1 MNTPSPN
8 SSNLSS
14 ANPGSSAPASSANS
28 AELVDRYLQA
38 VRFWL
43 PKSHR
48 QEDLITELGEDLRS
62 QIDDKETELRRPL
75 DKADTAEILKRCGSP
90 MMVAGRLGPQRHLIG
105 PALFP
110 IYEFVLKMVLLW
122 ILIPV
127 FVFIVCPANVANSGG
142 NWALAAVSTLG
153 QLWSGLFIAAGIIT
167 LVFAIIERTN
177 THLGTEI
184 KWDPLKLPP
193 VRQEQRKPSLLKA
206 ACEFGFNIFGL
217 IWLLLVPYYP
227 FLILGPAAA
236 FLKAGPLVH
245 PFYIPF
251 VLLSIVALVR
261 SGITL
266 ARPHWAWF
274 PLVSQL
280 LQSVLMLILLHYMI
294 QAITKAPSGF
304 PFVVV
309 EDAVRDSPKYFKL
322 VAIVN
327 VSLLVSVA
335 STWLGVG
342 IAAVLQVWALLKY
355 LRNRPSPPRGM
366 MSLILR

>member
-1 MNTPSPN
+1 MNTPSPS
-8 SSNLSS
+8 SSNPSS
-14 ANPGSSAPASSANS
+14 AAASSKNS
-28 AELVDRYLQA
+28 ADLVERYLQA

-43 PKSHR
+43 PRSHR
-48 QEDLITELGEDLRS
+48 QEGLITELGEDLRS
-62 QIDDKETELRRPL
+62 QIEDKESELGHPL
-75 DKADTAEILKRCGSP
+75 DKAETGEILKRCGSP

-122 ILIPV
+122 ILVPV
-127 FVFIVCPANVANSGG
+127 FVFIVGPANVASSGG
-142 NWALAAVSTLG
+142 SWGLAVASTIA
-153 QLWSGLFIAAGIIT
+153 QLWYGLFIAAGIIT

-177 THLGTEI
+177 SQLGTEI

-193 VRQEQRKPSLLKA
+193 VRKEPGKPSRLKA

-236 FLKAGPLVH
+236 FLKAGPIVH
-245 PFYIPF
+245 TFYLPF
-251 VLLSIVALVR
+251 VFLSIVALVR

-266 ARPHWAWF
+266 ARPQWGWF
-274 PLVSQL
+274 PLLSEL
-280 LQSVLMLILLHYMI
+280 LQSVLMLTLLHYMI
-294 QAITKAPSGF
+294 QAITKAPGGF
-304 PFVVV
+304 PFVVL

-335 STWLGVG
+335 ATWLGVG
-342 IAAVLQVWALLKY
+342 IAAVVQVWALLKY
-355 LRNRPSPPRGM
+355 LRNRSSSSRPLV
-366 MSLILR
+366 SLILR